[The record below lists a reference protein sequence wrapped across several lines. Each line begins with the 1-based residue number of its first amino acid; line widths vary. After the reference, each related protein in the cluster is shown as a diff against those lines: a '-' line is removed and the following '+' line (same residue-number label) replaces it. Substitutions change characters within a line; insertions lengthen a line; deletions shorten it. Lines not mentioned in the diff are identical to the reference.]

1 MERIIKYTRYEKYA
15 VCERFCTNLSAN
27 KRKKHEQTET
37 GNNRQRAITS
47 ERHRSGLSGSANTS
61 GVRNNTQKPAE
72 TRSPPQKARTTGN
85 FARDSAETRS
95 FVHGHAFSAIFVQ
108 KSLVFTNVR
117 LCPKMPDVAGV
128 GRKSSV
134 FARGRLTSTD
144 IAESGQTSPSNR
156 QQRATSGNGRKRLS
170 GGIRLFVVQKA
181 GALRRPG
188 VRGNRRC
195 RWRCR
200 AGCSHE

>member
-1 MERIIKYTRYEKYA
+1 
-15 VCERFCTNLSAN
+15 LSAN

-108 KSLVFTNVR
+108 KSPVFANVR
-117 LCPKMPDVAGV
+117 LRPKTPDVAGV

-134 FARGRLTSTD
+134 FARGRLSPTD
-144 IAESGQTSPSNR
+144 IVESGQTSPSKR
-156 QQRATSGNGRKRLS
+156 QQQVSSGKRRKRLG
-170 GGIRLFVVQKA
+170 GGIRLFVVQNA
-181 GALRRPG
+181 GGLAQAGRKGEPAVPVALSRR
-188 VRGNRRC
+188 VF
-195 RWRCR
+195 
-200 AGCSHE
+200 A